1 MFSIRLEQAA
11 VCCNEL
17 ESQSRQLRDQLYGV
31 QQVKSNLSGLSGMD
45 NVRRSLDN
53 QISAIENEY
62 YILSQM
68 LQTLNKIL
76 LNYSKCENR
85 ICDNAEQSIIVYQ
98 RREIG
103 NNDFTGLRNI
113 INGIY

>member
-11 VCCNEL
+11 VCCSEL
-17 ESQSRQLRDQLYGV
+17 ESQSRHLRDQIYEV
-31 QQVKSNLSGLSGMD
+31 QQVKGNLSGLSGMD
-45 NVRRSLDN
+45 NVKRRLDN

-68 LQTLNKIL
+68 LQALNKIL

-98 RREIG
+98 RRDIG
-103 NNDFTGLRNI
+103 DNDFTGLRNI